1 MFQHS
6 PDVSREDGLDGGI
19 DGELKAAVRT
29 YLATEDEA
37 SAVLLFVA
45 IRGLARRTVHGGS
58 RSERDGFIEACP
70 ADILCRREST
80 GTSRLELFDLDHP
93 FIPWVRT
100 VLTRLW
106 ISHLDVL
113 RRAIVNT
120 DLLGG
125 VAAEPD
131 GEADAGD
138 LPALTEDGLFTPAVV
153 ARMLAS
159 TNTARLVAFLAM
171 SGLHRHFPDWEEL
184 VRRYELL
191 KERTL
196 PRPFPTLA
204 VELLDTPRTRTAPLA
219 RDMGIGLNNTLT
231 QNWRRACTDLR
242 AAFPELVR
250 TIPRKPSLKHPTGER
265 R

>member
-6 PDVSREDGLDGGI
+6 PGVSRENGLDI
-19 DGELKAAVRT
+19 ELKEVVKT
-29 YLATEDEA
+29 YLAAGDEG
-37 SAVLLFVA
+37 SAALLFVA

-58 RSERDGFIEACP
+58 RSEREGFIEACP
-70 ADILCRREST
+70 ADILCRRDTT

-100 VLTRLW
+100 VLTHLW

-120 DLLGG
+120 DLLDG
-125 VAAEPD
+125 VAAKPD
-131 GEADAGD
+131 GGQDASD
-138 LPALTEDGLFTPAVV
+138 LPPLSEDGLFTPAAV
-153 ARMLAS
+153 ARMTAS
-159 TNTARLVAFLAM
+159 TNLARLVAFLAM
-171 SGLHRHFPDWEEL
+171 SGLHRHFPNWEEL
-184 VRRYELL
+184 VRRYEML
-191 KERTL
+191 KRVSL

-204 VELLDTPRTRTAPLA
+204 VELLDTPRTRTEPLA
-219 RDMGIGLNNTLT
+219 RDMGIGRNNTLT

-250 TIPRKPSLKHPTGER
+250 TFPRKPSHKHPAGESR
-265 R
+265 

>member
-1 MFQHS
+1 MFQYS
-6 PDVSREDGLDGGI
+6 PGISREDGLDGGI

-29 YLATEDEA
+29 YLANEDEV
-37 SAVLLFVA
+37 SAVLLFAA

-58 RSERDGFIEACP
+58 RSEREGFIEACP

-100 VLTRLW
+100 VLSNLW

-125 VAAEPD
+125 MEAKPD
-131 GEADAGD
+131 GEGDADVGD
-138 LPALTEDGLFTPAVV
+138 LPSLTEDGLFTPAVV

-159 TNTARLVAFLAM
+159 TKTLLARRFRRPSPPGIGSYPARM
-171 SGLHRHFPDWEEL
+171 RPRSRSGWPHRPPSSPWSICARCYRNGRLTCGDCAI
-184 VRRYELL
+184 
-191 KERTL
+191 
-196 PRPFPTLA
+196 PPP
-204 VELLDTPRTRTAPLA
+204 PRT
-219 RDMGIGLNNTLT
+219 G
-231 QNWRRACTDLR
+231 
-242 AAFPELVR
+242 
-250 TIPRKPSLKHPTGER
+250 PSTGFRCEPTSGR
-265 R
+265 